1 MNITFECADVKIS
14 GGTMGRGVKLEVE
27 GAEMHYA
34 LPDKEILALMDEAN
48 ICEFMESRGYLVALK
63 QEDAA

>member
-1 MNITFECADVKIS
+1 MNITFECADVKVS

-27 GAEMHYA
+27 GAELHYA
-34 LPDKEILALMDEAN
+34 LPDKEMLALMDEAN
-48 ICEFMESRGYLVALK
+48 IREFMESRGYLVLMT

>member
-14 GGTMGRGVKLEVE
+14 GGTMGRGVKLTVE
-27 GAEMHYA
+27 GAELNYV
-34 LPDKEILALMDEAN
+34 LPDKEMLAFMDEEN
-48 ICEFMESRGYLVALK
+48 IREYMESLGYLVVMK

>member
-27 GAEMHYA
+27 GAELHYA
-34 LPDKEILALMDEAN
+34 LPDNEMLALMDEAN
-48 ICEFMESRGYLVALK
+48 IREFMESRGYLVLMK
-63 QEDAA
+63 QEEAA

>member
-1 MNITFECADVKIS
+1 MNITFECADVKIT

-27 GAEMHYA
+27 GAELHYA
-34 LPDKEILALMDEAN
+34 LPDKEMLAIMDEAS
-48 ICEFMESRGYLVALK
+48 IREFMESRGYLVLMK

>member
-14 GGTMGRGVKLEVE
+14 GGTMGCGVKLTVE
-27 GAEMHYA
+27 GAELNYR
-34 LPDKEILALMDEAN
+34 LPDKEMLAFMDEEN
-48 ICEFMESRGYLVALK
+48 IREYMESRGYLVVMK

>member
-27 GAEMHYA
+27 GAELHYA
-34 LPDKEILALMDEAN
+34 LPDKEMLAIMDEAS
-48 ICEFMESRGYLVALK
+48 IREFMESRGYLVLMK

>member
-1 MNITFECADVKIS
+1 MNITFECADVKVS

-27 GAEMHYA
+27 GAELHYA
-34 LPDKEILALMDEAN
+34 LPDKVMLALMDEAN
-48 ICEFMESRGYLVALK
+48 IREFMESRGYLVLMK

>member
-1 MNITFECADVKIS
+1 MNITFECADVKIY

-27 GAEMHYA
+27 GAELHYA
-34 LPDKEILALMDEAN
+34 LPDKEMLAFMDEEN
-48 ICEFMESRGYLVALK
+48 IREFMESRGYLVLTN

>member
-14 GGTMGRGVKLEVE
+14 SGTMGRGVKLEVE
-27 GAEMHYA
+27 GAELHYA
-34 LPDKEILALMDEAN
+34 LPDKEMLAFMDEAN
-48 ICEFMESRGYLVALK
+48 IREFMESRGYLVLMK